1 MILRSFY
8 NEAFSITSKHDLN
21 DQFFFARDSTYYGN
35 VQITNYPITL
45 FLFVLKYKLIVIKN
59 LLLRCTFLLISMD
72 YQLKTYISF
81 FMV

>member
-1 MILRSFY
+1 MKHFPLRQNMILT
-8 NEAFSITSKHDLN
+8 TS
-21 DQFFFARDSTYYGN
+21 FFFARDSTYYGN
-35 VQITNYPITL
+35 VQITNYLITL

>member
-1 MILRSFY
+1 MEHFPLRQNMIL
-8 NEAFSITSKHDLN
+8 TS
-21 DQFFFARDSTYYGN
+21 FFFARDSTYYGN
-35 VQITNYPITL
+35 VKITNYRITL

-59 LLLRCTFLLISMD
+59 LLLKCKFLLISMD

>member
-8 NEAFSITSKHDLN
+8 NEAFSITSKHDFN

-59 LLLRCTFLLISMD
+59 LLLRCKFLLISMD
-72 YQLKTYISF
+72 Y
-81 FMV
+81 